1 MRRIMRAK
9 ILFIAISATV
19 VLADVPLAPAHP
31 VSDPAPPQIV
41 PAPVPIQILTG
52 KRVFISNGVS
62 TAVTDVPNLPYN
74 EFYGYMK
81 AWGRYELASTPA
93 DADLVF
99 ELRFVNDPPRAYL
112 ELRLAIRDPKTRT
125 VLWSFIDS
133 VSDASREATRRKN
146 FDQAMAK
153 LVQEVKALTAPPA
166 TAPAAPGT
174 NK

>member
-1 MRRIMRAK
+1 MRTR
-9 ILFIAISATV
+9 ILFIAISAAA
-19 VLADVPLAPAHP
+19 VLADVPLAPAYP
-31 VSDPAPPQIV
+31 ASDPAPPQIV

-52 KRVFISNGVS
+52 KKVFISNGVS

-99 ELRFVNDPPRAYL
+99 ELRFVNDPPGYL
-112 ELRLAIRDPKTRT
+112 ELRLAIRDPQTHT

-133 VSDASREATRRKN
+133 VGGASREAARRKN

-153 LVQEVKALTAPPA
+153 LVQEVKVLTAPPA
-166 TAPAAPGT
+166 ATPVVPGA
-174 NK
+174 NQ